1 MFDNDLG
8 LLARIVYGESSTE
21 PLWVKL
27 GVAEVVLNR
36 VKSKTS
42 NSSKYCWLMT
52 FSKFNTIY
60 DVIYK
65 SGFLA
70 INLEKFKNT
79 YNFISKNKF
88 ELEEFVSSLMMSI
101 KAYYKNTNY
110 LQSSLYF
117 SKARTF
123 ECKNL
128 IEVKINNVPKAVTK
142 FYKFNI

>member
-1 MFDNDLG
+1 
-8 LLARIVYGESSTE
+8 
-21 PLWVKL
+21 
-27 GVAEVVLNR
+27 
-36 VKSKTS
+36 
-42 NSSKYCWLMT
+42 MT